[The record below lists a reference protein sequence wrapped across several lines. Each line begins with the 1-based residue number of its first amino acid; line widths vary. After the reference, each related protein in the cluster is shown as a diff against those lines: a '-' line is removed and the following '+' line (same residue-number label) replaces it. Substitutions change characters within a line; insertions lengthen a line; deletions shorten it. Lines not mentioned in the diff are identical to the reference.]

1 MVRYVANA
9 VLSRTYTSVCLKQ
22 KVRPKNSECP
32 LFLWHAMHAR
42 MENLEAHRSL
52 GDRRNVTTDVDP
64 VLTPLTDNMNVQYT
78 AATHLGSLFAD
89 KARAGDARY
98 EAVSHHERGKWSRR
112 APGCRIFG
120 NSVFG
125 GEHA

>member
-1 MVRYVANA
+1 M
-9 VLSRTYTSVCLKQ
+9 LSREYSSVGLKQ
-22 KVRPKNSECP
+22 KVSLKIQNVFFSVARNARPYG
-32 LFLWHAMHAR
+32 
-42 MENLEAHRSL
+42 NLEGHRSL

-64 VLTPLTDNMNVQYT
+64 VLTPLTENMNVQYT

-98 EAVSHHERGKWSRR
+98 EAVSHHERGKWSGR